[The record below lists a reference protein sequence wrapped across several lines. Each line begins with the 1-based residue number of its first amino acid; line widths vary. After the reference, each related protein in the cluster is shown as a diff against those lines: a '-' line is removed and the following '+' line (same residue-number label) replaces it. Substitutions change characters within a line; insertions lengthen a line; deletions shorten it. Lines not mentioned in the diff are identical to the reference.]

1 MHFSM
6 AWLKA
11 ALHSGA
17 VPGRSIF
24 TASGKHCFGFLG
36 RTYFPRGSAC
46 NPFSWLVQLANWALF
61 HM

>member
-1 MHFSM
+1 M
-6 AWLKA
+6 AKSCIAQWGSSRAFYFYSFWETLFR
-11 ALHSGA
+11 
-17 VPGRSIF
+17 V
-24 TASGKHCFGFLG
+24 LG